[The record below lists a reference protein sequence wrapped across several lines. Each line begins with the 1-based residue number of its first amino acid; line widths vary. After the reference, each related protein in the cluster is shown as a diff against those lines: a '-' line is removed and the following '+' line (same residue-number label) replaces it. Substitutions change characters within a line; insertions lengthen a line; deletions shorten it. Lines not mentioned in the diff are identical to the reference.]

1 MQDVSWTIFSRRF
14 QILPQIFDILFV
26 NTQKTQL
33 KIEKLIF
40 SIFPSSLELSHSIF
54 IISQVYSNLL
64 QSFMHQLASPG
75 LQNNFLQFL

>member
-40 SIFPSSLELSHSIF
+40 SNFPSSFELSHSTF